1 MAFVPRFVEDY
12 KTIDRQWYDKLQD
25 VIALAME
32 PGAIDAKTKLLI
44 VLALDSLKGA
54 SEGVK
59 AVAGQAR
66 ALGVTDQE
74 MAEAV
79 RLAYYVAGMD
89 VLKAGTNAFQ
99 V

>member
-1 MAFVPRFVEDY
+1 
-12 KTIDRQWYDKLQD
+12 
-25 VIALAME
+25 
-32 PGAIDAKTKLLI
+32 
-44 VLALDSLKGA
+44 
-54 SEGVK
+54 
-59 AVAGQAR
+59 VAGQAR